1 MSLESKQV
9 QFLQTT
15 PHELATLINEKVNQS
30 IELLKKELK
39 EDKHK
44 NELLTQKEAAEFLKV
59 DASTIYHWVKRKSIK
74 SYGIGGRRYFKRSEL
89 IESLILLNK

>member
-1 MSLESKQV
+1 MSIETKQV

-15 PHELATLINEKVNQS
+15 PDELATLINNKVNQS

-44 NELLTQKEAAEFLKV
+44 NELLTQKETAKFLKV
-59 DASTIYHWVKRKSIK
+59 DASTIYHWVKKGKIN

>member
-1 MSLESKQV
+1 MSFETKQV
-9 QFLQTT
+9 QFLQTS
-15 PHELATLINEKVNQS
+15 PEELATLINDKVNQS

-39 EDKHK
+39 EDNHK
-44 NELLTQKEAAEFLKV
+44 KELLTQKETAEFLKV
-59 DASTIYHWVKRKSIK
+59 DASTIYHWVKRGNIK